1 LNQVIQKQ
9 ALVAFGGNLQSGDL
23 PPEATIRKALLA
35 FPEFGITVQ
44 RVSTLYSTPC
54 FPTGAGPDY
63 VNAAAVLTL
72 RHIHEA
78 EGVLAILHKI
88 EARFGRKRDQR
99 WGMRTLDIDL
109 LALGESVV
117 PDLATFT
124 RWRDL
129 PSAQQI
135 NETPDQLILP
145 HPRMQDRAFVLVP
158 LADVAPD
165 WVHPVSGKT
174 VSQMLA
180 ELPVSDRAAVV
191 ALPATD

>member
-1 LNQVIQKQ
+1 MTPVIQKQ
-9 ALVAFGGNLQSGDL
+9 ALVALGGNLPSDDL
-23 PPEATIRKALLA
+23 APEATIRAGLLA
-35 FPEFGITVQ
+35 FPEFGLTVQ
-44 RVSTLYSTPC
+44 RVSLLYRTPC

-63 VNAAAVLTL
+63 VNAAAVLML

-78 EGVLAILHKI
+78 EDVLAILHQI

-124 RWRDL
+124 QWRDL
-129 PSAQQI
+129 PVAEQVRQ
-135 NETPDQLILP
+135 TPDRLILP

-174 VSQMLA
+174 VMQMLA
-180 ELPVSDRAAVV
+180 
-191 ALPATD
+191 ALPAADRDAVIALPVAD